1 MNVKVIQ
8 MQSSG
13 WGQLT
18 ATQRLSFPMVDFE
31 EIAYFE
37 RGFLLEAL

>member
-1 MNVKVIQ
+1 

-18 ATQRLSFPMVDFE
+18 ATQRLSFPMEDFVE
-31 EIAYFE
+31 TAYFE
-37 RGFLLEAL
+37 RGFLSEAL